1 MDARAIRNTPNSNT
15 TMAMKNILRV
25 SLLCL
30 FTLAPAVAWA
40 QTGIISGTVTDAE
53 TGDPLPGANVAIV
66 ELQRGSATDLE
77 GRFEIANVPYGD
89 YELSAQFIGYGR
101 TVRQV
106 SLNQARIEVELTLST
121 DLLGL
126 DEVVVVGYGTQQ
138 RRNIAG
144 AISSLRPEQIRD
156 VPTPS
161 IDNALQGRVAG
172 VQVVQNSGN
181 PGAALSVRVRGAT
194 SITAGNEPLYVIDGV
209 PVTQGNFSGI
219 DGTFGG
225 QGISS
230 LSDINPADIES
241 IEVLK
246 DASAAAI
253 YGSRASNGVVLIT
266 TRRGREG
273 APQIN
278 FNTYFGVQSEWNR
291 IDLLSAEEYVDV
303 INEGR
308 ALDGLGPIFEYRGDQ
323 LIVAPGS
330 ESEFSVPW
338 VNTNW
343 LDETFR
349 SAPITQTDLSIS
361 GGTSRIRYYVS
372 GTYFNEEGIV
382 QGFSFDRLA
391 GRVNLDY
398 EATDRLSFGT
408 NVALT
413 RGLIVRSR
421 GDNTLYGPFANAIA
435 MPPIFPVFNEDGSYY
450 PTDRLSITNAV
461 GLARENEAEER
472 TTRILGDVFAN
483 YRIIDGLNAQVR
495 TAVDNMTLRS
505 RLYDSPVI
513 GIGVGS
519 GGVAQVGNS
528 YVTKVTVEGTVNFV
542 AEVGTDG
549 FFSGVVGSSVE
560 DNTTEYNSVTG
571 QQFPTEFFRYIT
583 SAASITDG
591 TSSLT
596 GWNLASFFGRASYT
610 LLDRYTFTVN
620 ARTDGSSRFGT
631 DNRWGFFP
639 SASVL
644 WRVSEEPFMANQT
657 VLGNLALRASYGV
670 TGNQFGIGN
679 FDSRGLWGG
688 GANYNDLPGISP
700 SQLENPELRWE
711 QTDQFNVG
719 ADFGIIGDRL
729 SISADFFVKRTRD
742 LLLDRPVPSTTGF
755 TTFTSNIGNMENVG
769 FDLALN
775 AHLVRGPARGFN
787 WSTDFNISH
796 VKNRVTAL
804 FDDDPISF
812 GFSGSSRIEV
822 DQPLGVFYGYRMDG
836 IFQDYD
842 EIDNLNEFALAE
854 HNRYYQDEWTRT
866 GDIRFRDLDGDGI
879 ITANDREIIGSPW
892 PDFTGGLT
900 STMSYGG
907 FDLRAFF
914 AFSLGNDVF
923 NATRQYT
930 DAFGFGFF
938 DNNSA
943 RARDRW
949 TEDNPSDVEPR
960 AAYFDDNNN
969 TRISDRFIEDG
980 SYLRLRDLVL
990 GYTLPQNAI
999 GQIGAR
1005 SLRIYVQAQNLFT
1018 ITGYS
1023 GFDPEV
1029 NFAGTSSVVRGT
1041 DFYTLPQARRFTV
1054 GVNLGL

>member
-1 MDARAIRNTPNSNT
+1 
-15 TMAMKNILRV
+15 MAMKTFLMV
-25 SLLCL
+25 SALCL
-30 FTLAPAVAWA
+30 FAFLPGSTWA
-40 QTGIISGTVTDAE
+40 QTGTISGTVVDAE
-53 TGDPLPGANVAIV
+53 TGDPLPGANVAIIA
-66 ELQRGSATDLE
+66 LQRGAATDLD
-77 GRFEIANVPYGD
+77 GRFEITNVPYGE
-89 YELSAQFIGYGR
+89 YELSAQFIGFRR
-101 TVRQV
+101 TVQRIT
-106 SLNQARIEVELTLST
+106 LNQPRLEVELGLST

-172 VQVVQNSGN
+172 VQVTQNSGN
-181 PGAALSVRVRGAT
+181 PGSALTVRVRGAT

-219 DGTFGG
+219 DDTFGG

-278 FNTYFGVQSEWNR
+278 FNSYYGIQSEWNR
-291 IDLLSAEEYVDV
+291 IDLLSAEEYVEV
-303 INEGR
+303 MNEGR
-308 ALDGLGPIFEYRGDQ
+308 VLDGAGPIFEYDGDD
-323 LIVAPGS
+323 LIAFGGFLEIPR
-330 ESEFSVPW
+330 

-349 SAPITQTDLSIS
+349 TAPISQTDLSVS
-361 GGTSRIRYYVS
+361 GGTQRVRYYVS
-372 GTYFNEEGIV
+372 GTYYNEEGIV
-382 QGFSFDRLA
+382 QGFSFDRMS
-391 GRVNLDY
+391 GRINLDF
-398 EATDRLSFGT
+398 EATSRLNFGT

-435 MPPIFPVFNEDGSYY
+435 MPPIFPIYDEDGGYY
-450 PTDRLSITNAV
+450 PTNTLSITNAV

-472 TTRILGDVFAN
+472 TTRIMGDVFAN
-483 YRIIDGLNAQVR
+483 YRVMEGMNAQVR

-505 RLYDSPVI
+505 RLYDSPII
-513 GIGVGS
+513 GLGVGT
-519 GGVAQVGNS
+519 GGTAQIGNS
-528 YVTKVTVEGTVNFV
+528 YVTKVTLEGTLNYVSQ
-542 AEVGTDG
+542 VGNDG
-549 FFSGVVGSSVE
+549 FLSGVVGTSVE

-583 SAASITDG
+583 SAASITGG

-596 GWNLASFFGRASYT
+596 GWNLASIFGRTSYT
-610 LLDRYTFTVN
+610 HLDRYTLTVN
-620 ARTDGSSRFGT
+620 ARTDGSSRFGA

-644 WRVSEEPFMANQT
+644 WRVSEEAFMQDQAFF
-657 VLGNLALRASYGV
+657 GNLALRASYGV

-700 SQLENPELRWE
+700 TQLENPELRWE

-719 ADFGIIGDRL
+719 ADLGVIGDRL
-729 SISADFFVKRTRD
+729 SISGDFYVKRTRD
-742 LLLDRPVPSTTGF
+742 LLLNRPIPSTTGF
-755 TTFTSNIGNMENVG
+755 TVFTSNIGNMENVG

-775 AHLVRGPARGFN
+775 AHLVRGPARAFN
-787 WSTDFNISH
+787 WTADFNISH
-796 VKNRVTAL
+796 VRNRVTAL

-836 IFQDYD
+836 IFQSYD
-842 EIDNLNEFALAE
+842 EIDDLNDRALAE
-854 HNRYYQDEWTRT
+854 HNRYYQNEYTRT

-879 ITANDREIIGSPW
+879 ITADDREIIGSPW

-900 STMSYGG
+900 STMSFGG
-907 FDLRAFF
+907 FDVRAFF
-914 AFSLGNDVF
+914 SFSLGNDVF
-923 NATRQYT
+923 NAMRQYT
-930 DAFGFGFF
+930 DAYGFGFF
-938 DNNSA
+938 DNNSG

-949 TEDNPSDVEPR
+949 TEDNPSDTEPR
-960 AAYFDDNNN
+960 ASYWDDNNN
-969 TRISDRFIEDG
+969 VRISDRFIEDG
-980 SYLRLRDLVL
+980 SYVRLKDIVL
-990 GYTLPQNAI
+990 GYTLPQTMLT
-999 GQIGAR
+999 QIGAR
-1005 SLRIYVQAQNLFT
+1005 SLRVYLQAQNLVT
-1018 ITGYS
+1018 LTGYS

-1029 NFAGTSSVVRGT
+1029 NFAGTSDVVRGV

>member
-1 MDARAIRNTPNSNT
+1 MK
-15 TMAMKNILRV
+15 MKNLLMV
-25 SLLCL
+25 SALCL
-30 FTLAPAVAWA
+30 FAFMPGMAWA
-40 QTGIISGTVTDAE
+40 QTGTIAGTVVDAE
-53 TGDPLPGANVAIV
+53 TGDPLPGANVAV
-66 ELQRGSATDLE
+66 MQLQRGAATDVD
-77 GRFEIANVPYGD
+77 GRFEITDIPYGE
-89 YELSAQFIGYGR
+89 YEISAQFIGFRR
-101 TVRQV
+101 TVQ
-106 SLNQARIEVELTLST
+106 RINVDAPRVTVELALST

-161 IDNALQGRVAG
+161 VDNALQGRVAG

-181 PGAALSVRVRGAT
+181 PGAALTVRVRGAT

-230 LSDINPADIES
+230 LSDLNPADIES

-273 APQIN
+273 TPQIN
-278 FNTYFGVQSEWNR
+278 FNSFYGVQREWNR
-291 IDLLSAEEYVDV
+291 IDLLSAEEYVEV
-303 INEGR
+303 MNEGR
-308 ALDGLGPIFEYRGDQ
+308 VLDGASPIFQYDGDE
-323 LIVAPGS
+323 LIAFGGFLEIPR
-330 ESEFSVPW
+330 

-349 SAPITQTDLSIS
+349 SAPISQTDLSIS
-361 GGTSRIRYYVS
+361 GGSNRVRYYVS

-382 QGFSFDRLA
+382 QGFSFDRLS

-413 RGLIVRSR
+413 RGVIVRSR

-435 MPPIFPVFNEDGSYY
+435 MPPIFPIFDEDGGYY
-450 PTDRLSITNAV
+450 PTNTLSITNAV

-483 YRIIDGLNAQVR
+483 YRITDGLNAQVR

-505 RLYDSPVI
+505 RLYDSPII

-528 YVTKVTVEGTVNFV
+528 YVTKVTMEGTLNFV
-542 AEVGTDG
+542 TQLGNDG
-549 FFSGVVGSSVE
+549 FLSGVVGSSVE
-560 DNTTEYNSVTG
+560 ENTTEYNSVTG
-571 QQFPTEFFRYIT
+571 QQFPTEFFRQIT
-583 SAASITDG
+583 SAASITSG

-596 GWNLASFFGRASYT
+596 GWNLASFFGRTSYT
-610 LLDRYTFTVN
+610 HLDRYTLTLN
-620 ARTDGSSRFGT
+620 ARTDGSSRFGA

-644 WRVSEEPFMANQT
+644 WRVSDEPFMQDQDF
-657 VLGNLALRASYGV
+657 LGNLALRASYGV

-688 GANYNDLPGISP
+688 GANYNDLPGTAPI
-700 SQLENPELRWE
+700 QLENPELRWE

-719 ADFGIIGDRL
+719 ADLGIIGDRL
-729 SISADFFVKRTRD
+729 SISGDFFVKRTRD
-742 LLLDRPVPSTTGF
+742 LLLNRPIPSTTGF
-755 TTFTSNIGNMENVG
+755 TVFTSNIGNMENVG
-769 FDLALN
+769 FDLAIN

-787 WSTDFNISH
+787 WTADFNISH
-796 VKNRVTAL
+796 VRNRVTAL

-822 DQPLGVFYGYRMDG
+822 GQPLGVFYGYRMDG
-836 IFQDYD
+836 IFQTNE
-842 EIDNLNEFALAE
+842 EIQDLNNRALSE
-854 HNRYYQDEWTRT
+854 HGRYYQDEYTRT

-892 PDFTGGLT
+892 PDYTGGLT

-914 AFSLGNDVF
+914 SFSVGNDVF
-923 NATRQYT
+923 NAMRQYT
-930 DAFGFGFF
+930 DAYGFGFF
-938 DNNSA
+938 DNNSG

-949 TEDNPSDVEPR
+949 TPDNPSDTEPR
-960 AAYFDDNNN
+960 ASYWDDNNN

-980 SYLRLRDLVL
+980 SYLRLKDVVL
-990 GYTLPQNAI
+990 GYTLPQNLL

-1005 SLRIYVQAQNLFT
+1005 SLRVYVQAQNLVT
-1018 ITGYS
+1018 LTGYS

-1029 NFAGTSSVVRGT
+1029 NFAGTSDVVRGV

-1054 GVNLGL
+1054 GLNLGL

>member
-1 MDARAIRNTPNSNT
+1 ME
-15 TMAMKNILRV
+15 MKTFLMV
-25 SLLCL
+25 SALCL
-30 FTLAPAVAWA
+30 FAFLPGTAWA
-40 QTGIISGTVTDAE
+40 QTGTIVGTVVDAE
-53 TGDPLPGANVAIV
+53 TGDPLPGANVAIIA
-66 ELQRGSATDLE
+66 LQRGAATDLD
-77 GRFEIANVPYGD
+77 GRFEISNVPYGD
-89 YELSAQFIGYGR
+89 YELSAQFIGFRR
-101 TVRQV
+101 TVQRI
-106 SLNQARIEVELTLST
+106 SLDQPRLEVNLTLST

-144 AISSLRPEQIRD
+144 AISSLRPEAIRD

-181 PGAALSVRVRGAT
+181 PGAALTVRVRGAT
-194 SITAGNEPLYVIDGV
+194 SITAGNEPLYVIDGI

-278 FNTYFGVQSEWNR
+278 FNSYYGIQNEWNR
-291 IDLLSAEEYVDV
+291 IDLLSAEEYVAV
-303 INEGR
+303 MNEGR
-308 ALDGLGPIFEYRGDQ
+308 VLDGAGEIFEYDGDE
-323 LIVAPGS
+323 LIAFGGFLEIPR
-330 ESEFSVPW
+330 

-343 LDETFR
+343 LDETFQT
-349 SAPITQTDLSIS
+349 APITQTDLSIS
-361 GGTSRIRYYVS
+361 GGTPRVRYYVS
-372 GTYFNEEGIV
+372 GTYYNEEGIV

-391 GRVNLDY
+391 GRINLDY

-408 NVALT
+408 NVSLA

-435 MPPIFPVFNEDGSYY
+435 MPPIFPVYDEDGGYY
-450 PTDRLSITNAV
+450 PTNSLSITNAV

-483 YRIIDGLNAQVR
+483 YQIADGLNAQVR
-495 TAVDNMTLRS
+495 TAVDNMALRS

-519 GGVAQVGNS
+519 GGSSQVGNS
-528 YVTKVTVEGTVNFV
+528 YVTKVTMEGTVNFV
-542 AEVGTDG
+542 QRIGEDG
-549 FFSGVVGSSVE
+549 FLSGVVGSSVE

-583 SAASITDG
+583 SAASITGG

-596 GWNLASFFGRASYT
+596 GWNLASFFGRGSYT
-610 LLDRYTFTVN
+610 HLDRYTLTVN

-631 DNRWGFFP
+631 ENRWGFFP

-644 WRVSEEPFMANQT
+644 WRVSEEPFMQGQDF
-657 VLGNLALRASYGV
+657 VGNLALRASYGV

-700 SQLENPELRWE
+700 TQLENPALRWE

-719 ADFGIIGDRL
+719 ADLGILADRL
-729 SISADFFVKRTRD
+729 SISGDFFVKRTRD
-742 LLLDRPVPSTTGF
+742 LLLDRPIPSTTGF
-755 TTFTSNIGNMENVG
+755 TVFTSNIGNMENMGV
-769 FDLALN
+769 DLAVN
-775 AHLVRGPARGFN
+775 AHLVRGATRGFN
-787 WSTDFNISH
+787 WTADFNISH
-796 VKNRVTAL
+796 VRNEVTAL

-822 DQPLGVFYGYRMDG
+822 GQPLGVFYGYRMDG
-836 IFQDYD
+836 IFQTYD
-842 EIDNLNEFALAE
+842 EIDDLNERALAE
-854 HNRYYQDEWTRT
+854 HDRYYQNEFTRT
-866 GDIRFRDLDGDGI
+866 GDVRFADIDGDGI
-879 ITANDREIIGSPW
+879 VTADDRVIIGSPW
-892 PDFTGGLT
+892 PDFTGGFT

-914 AFSLGNDVF
+914 SFSVGNDVF
-923 NATRQYT
+923 NAMRQYT
-930 DAFGFGFF
+930 DAYGFGFF
-938 DNNSA
+938 DNNSG

-949 TEDNPSDVEPR
+949 TEENPSNTEPR
-960 AAYFDDNNN
+960 ASYWDDNNN
-969 TRISDRFIEDG
+969 VRVSDRFIEDG
-980 SYLRLRDLVL
+980 SYLRLKDIVL
-990 GYTLPQNAI
+990 GYTLPQRMLD
-999 GQIGAR
+999 QMGAR
-1005 SLRIYVQAQNLFT
+1005 SLRVYVQAQNLVT
-1018 ITGYS
+1018 LTGYS

-1029 NFAGTSSVVRGT
+1029 NFAGTSDVVRGV